1 MEVQAVSKSV
11 RVSPR
16 KVRLVADAIRG
27 LSIEEALRVLQVT
40 QKRAATPLIKTLQ
53 SAVANAVNNA
63 NLERKD
69 LVIGTI
75 MVNGGQAL
83 KRFRPSTR
91 GRIHPYK
98 KRSSNITIVV
108 KSVSHPI
115 AQVKPVAQP
124 ETKAV
129 DEKKQEK
136 KTVEKKATAVKAKA
150 EKGGKK

>member
-1 MEVQAVSKSV
+1 MNIQAVAKNV

-27 LSIEEALRVLQVT
+27 LNIIDAVSLLQATDKQARIPVL
-40 QKRAATPLIKTLQ
+40 KTLQ
-53 SAVANAVNNA
+53 SAVANATNNA
-63 NLERKD
+63 KLDSANLIISTV
-69 LVIGTI
+69 LV
-75 MVNGGQAL
+75 NQGQAL

-98 KRSSNITIVV
+98 KRGSNITIIVSEKNVTKTVAKVEEV
-108 KSVSHPI
+108 K
-115 AQVKPVAQP
+115 K

-129 DEKKQEK
+129 
-136 KTVEKKATAVKAKA
+136 AV

>member
-27 LSIEEALRVLQVT
+27 LSIEEALRVLQVS
-40 QKRAATPLIKTLQ
+40 QKRAATPLMKTLQ

-63 NLERKD
+63 NLDRKD
-69 LVIGTI
+69 LTIGTI

-98 KRSSNITIVV
+98 KRSSNITVVV
-108 KSVSHPI
+108 KSVSPSV
-115 AQVKPVAQP
+115 AVAKPEVKKV
-124 ETKAV
+124 EDKKE
-129 DEKKQEK
+129 EKKSVV
-136 KTVEKKATAVKAKA
+136 TSAKAAVKKITTK
-150 EKGGKK
+150 KGGTK